1 MLRRWRG
8 FEEKSTVFAAA
19 AVYAYLNYGLTPV
32 FLCINHRTD
41 WEAAKLVAQHLSI
54 PYHVIAQPL
63 SSGMTIGVLAK
74 MKAVVSMRLHGLVF
88 AAGQGVPLAGVSYD
102 PKVTAF
108 LDYIEQDNYQE
119 LENLTVENASALI
132 DCAIQL
138 GKEGGE
144 LQRRTELLNEK
155 ERINREAAGR
165 LLERSA
171 SV

>member
-1 MLRRWRG
+1 
-8 FEEKSTVFAAA
+8 
-19 AVYAYLNYGLTPV
+19 
-32 FLCINHRTD
+32 
-41 WEAAKLVAQHLSI
+41 
-54 PYHVIAQPL
+54 
-63 SSGMTIGVLAK
+63 MTIGVLSK

-119 LENLTVENASALI
+119 LENLSVENASSLI

-138 GKEGGE
+138 GREGGE

-171 SV
+171 SI